1 MTNDF
6 ITRYQIV
13 YIAYGEKH
21 EAQYQHIENA
31 VQTIKTVADRYRGNT
46 KILESMQIW
55 RTRYASEDNLKK
67 RIRFDS
73 SPLWSYCFDGLERL
87 DDLEEADR

>member
-6 ITRYQIV
+6 IIRYTIV

-21 EAQYQHIENA
+21 ETQYMHLENA
-31 VQTIKTVADRYRGNT
+31 VQTIKTVADRYHGDI
-46 KILESMQIW
+46 KILESMQLW

-67 RIRFDS
+67 HISFDS

>member
-21 EAQYQHIENA
+21 EAQYMHLENA
-31 VQTIKTVADRYRGNT
+31 VQTIKIVADRYHGDI
-46 KILESMQIW
+46 KILESMQLW

-67 RIRFDS
+67 HISFDS

>member
-1 MTNDF
+1 MTNHF

-21 EAQYQHIENA
+21 EAQYMHLENA
-31 VQTIKTVADRYRGNT
+31 VQTIKTVADRYHGDI
-46 KILESMQIW
+46 KILESMQLW

-67 RIRFDS
+67 HISFDS
-73 SPLWSYCFDGLERL
+73 YPLWSYCFDGLERL
-87 DDLEEADR
+87 DAMEVIE

>member
-6 ITRYQIV
+6 IARYSFV
-13 YIAYGEKH
+13 HIAYGKKYET
-21 EAQYQHIENA
+21 QYQHLKNA
-31 VQTIKTVADRYRGNT
+31 VQLIRATADRYRGNT
-46 KILESMQIW
+46 KILESMQLW
-55 RTRYASEDNLKK
+55 RVRYASGNNLKK
-67 RIRFDS
+67 HISFDS